1 MANLIEIYSKA
12 GQGKSVVFADKI
24 LKTIDKGRYCIVVT
38 EERRHLM
45 HRLLKTY
52 YNVDTLNEYV
62 LSFNQLKPISNLSPK
77 VEDIIKIIE
86 ELKSSYIEKG
96 NKKIDTIFIDD
107 PMNFNIKG
115 IDKVKFIR
123 YVHSMKEVNNI
134 VITVQRSLSI
144 PPCQTQVYDI
154 TYDCERVNDNVIVNR
169 IPSSQKSYDIDIYPE
184 KETINI
190 NNFI

>member
-24 LKTIDKGRYCIVVT
+24 FKTIDKGRYCIVVT

-52 YNVDTLNEYV
+52 DNVDALNEYV

-77 VEDIIKIIE
+77 AEDIIKIIE

-115 IDKVKFIR
+115 IDKVEFIR

-154 TYDCERVNDNVIVNR
+154 AYDCERVNDSVIVNR
-169 IPSSQKSYDIDIYPE
+169 IPLSQKSYDIDIYPE

>member
-52 YNVDTLNEYV
+52 DNVDALNEYV
-62 LSFNQLKPISNLSPK
+62 LTFNQLEPTNFSAKA
-77 VEDIIKIIE
+77 EDVIRIIE
-86 ELKSSYIEKG
+86 ELKSHYIKEE
-96 NKKIDTIFIDD
+96 NEKIDTIFIDD
-107 PMNFNIKG
+107 QMNFSIKS
-115 IDKVKFIR
+115 IDKAKFIR
-123 YVHSMKEVNNI
+123 YIHDMKEVNNI
-134 VITVQRSLSI
+134 VITRQKSMAI
-144 PPCQTQVYDI
+144 PPCSAQIYDI
-154 TYDCERVNDNVIVNR
+154 AYDCERVNDVIMVNR

>member
-1 MANLIEIYSKA
+1 MANLIEIYGKA
-12 GQGKSVVFADKI
+12 GHGKSVVFADKI

-38 EERRHLM
+38 EERRHLIST
-45 HRLLKTY
+45 LLKTY
-52 YNVDTLNEYV
+52 DNVDTLNEYV
-62 LSFNQLKPISNLSPK
+62 LSITQLEPISNISSK
-77 VEDIIKIIE
+77 AEDFIKIIE
-86 ELKSSYIEKG
+86 TLKPSYIEEG

-107 PMNFNIKG
+107 PMNFEIKG
-115 IDKVKFIR
+115 IDKVKFIQ
-123 YVHSMKEVNNI
+123 YVHCMKEVNNI

-144 PPCQTQVYDI
+144 PSDQYQEYDI
-154 TYDCERVNDNVIVNR
+154 AYDCERVNDVIMVNR